1 MTSDRSASVKVA
13 AAASMALAAT
23 SAELS
28 GLKPKLLV
36 LSLICKQPASLH
48 GLICWGLTSFTPP
61 FASKE
66 LESPKS
72 SVDVVL
78 CGI

>member
-1 MTSDRSASVKVA
+1 MTSDRSTFVKVA

-36 LSLICKQPASLH
+36 LSLICKQSASFL
-48 GLICWGLTSFTPP
+48 GSICQGLTSITP
-61 FASKE
+61 
-66 LESPKS
+66 
-72 SVDVVL
+72 
-78 CGI
+78 